1 MPEALEFT
9 IIGECASKANSRALV
24 MRTKID
30 EHGRKVKVPMF
41 IKSEKARDFEASVL
55 RQIPPKCR
63 ARLEGPVFVRLT
75 MFYASERPDLDESL
89 LLDCLQDRYAKEKYS
104 GKRVL
109 VHHGCYRNDRQVRG
123 KLVLHRIDRNNPRT
137 IIRIRPMVMQ
147 QTEFEFDHD
156 NDQERDDEACP
167 F

>member
-1 MPEALEFT
+1 VPEALEFT

-24 MRTKID
+24 TRTKID
-30 EHGRKVKVPMF
+30 ASGRKVKVPMF
-41 IKSEKARDFEASVL
+41 IKSEKALAFESSVI
-55 RQIPPKCR
+55 RQVPPKMR
-63 ARLEGPVFVRLT
+63 VRLQGPVFVRLT

-109 VHHGCYRNDRQVRG
+109 VQHGCYRNDRQVRG
-123 KLVLHRIDRNNPRT
+123 KLVLHRIDRMNPRT
-137 IIRIRPMVMQ
+137 IVRIRPMTMQ
-147 QTEFEFDHD
+147 QEEFDF
-156 NDQERDDEACP
+156 QYDDEERNDVPCP

>member
-1 MPEALEFT
+1 MMNAIEFT

-24 MRTKID
+24 MRSKTD

-41 IKSEKARDFEASVL
+41 IKSEKARAFEASVI
-55 RQIPPKCR
+55 RQIPPKAR
-63 ARLEGPVFVRLT
+63 LRLEGPVFVRLV

-89 LLDCLQDRYAKEKYS
+89 LLDCLQDRYVKEKYS

-123 KLVLHRIDRNNPRT
+123 KLVLHRIDRANPRT
-137 IIRIRPMVMQ
+137 IVRIRPMVMQ
-147 QTEFEFDHD
+147 QTELEF
-156 NDQERDDEACP
+156 NYEQDQERDDEACP